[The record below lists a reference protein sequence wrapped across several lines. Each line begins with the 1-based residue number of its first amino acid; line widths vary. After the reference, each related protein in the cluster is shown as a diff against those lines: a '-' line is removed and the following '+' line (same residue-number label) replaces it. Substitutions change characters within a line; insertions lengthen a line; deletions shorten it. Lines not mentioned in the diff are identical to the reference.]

1 MNSSS
6 TTASSIS
13 ASSTTGAELVS
24 TVMDTPVGPITI
36 VASARGVR
44 AILWPDDD
52 AAGSP
57 SRRPLPILT
66 IR

>member
-1 MNSSS
+1 MNNSS
-6 TTASSIS
+6 TTD
-13 ASSTTGAELVS
+13 AELVS

-36 VASARGVR
+36 VVSAHGVR

-57 SRRPLPILT
+57 SR
-66 IR
+66 